1 MSEKTKHKE
10 MGAAQKYL
18 SSIRECDMGIDGL
31 TREREQLY
39 ASITRIT
46 QVLKD
51 DVVKGGSGQDDR
63 VEKWIDMAQMI
74 NDEIDNLYDLKQ
86 EAKEL
91 LMRVKATNETYYQ
104 ILNRRYILYDTLEQ
118 ISVDLH
124 YGYRW
129 ICKLHGRAL
138 QQFEKVMNEKREGA

>member
-1 MSEKTKHKE
+1 MSEKPKHKE

-18 SSIRECDMGIDGL
+18 SSIQECDMDIDGL
-31 TREREQLY
+31 IREREQLY
-39 ASITRIT
+39 AFITRIT
-46 QVLKD
+46 QDLKD
-51 DVVKGGSGQDDR
+51 DIVKGGDGHYDR
-63 VEKWIDMAQMI
+63 VEEWIDMGRTITQ
-74 NDEIDNLYDLKQ
+74 EIDRLCDLKR

-91 LMRVKATNETYYQ
+91 LLKVKATNKTYYQ

-138 QQFEKVMNEKREGA
+138 QAFEKVMNEKKEG

>member
-1 MSEKTKHKE
+1 MSEKPKHKE

-18 SSIRECDMGIDGL
+18 SSIKECDMDIDGL
-31 TREREQLY
+31 IREREQLY

-46 QVLKD
+46 QVLKED
-51 DVVKGGSGQDDR
+51 IVKGGSGQNDR
-63 VEKWIDMAQMI
+63 VEEWIDMARMI
-74 NDEIDNLYDLKQ
+74 NQKIDSLYDLKK
-86 EAKEL
+86 EAKGL
-91 LMRVKATNETYYQ
+91 LQKVKATDETYYQ

-138 QQFEKVMNEKREGA
+138 QAFEKVMNEKKEG